1 MKSLLLSIKPEYV
14 ERILQGTKRFEYRK
28 RLAQEPVDAIYIY
41 STTPVM
47 KVVGMVKVLGHLE
60 MSPSALWE
68 KTKAQAGISRA
79 KYREYFRNCKKAYAY
94 QLGDVLIFDTP
105 RDLSDFGI
113 STAPQSFVYI
123 NCNDTKST

>member
-14 ERILQGTKRFEYRK
+14 DRILQGTKRYEYRK
-28 RLAQEPVDAIYIY
+28 RLAREPVEAIYIY

-47 KVVGMVKVLGHLE
+47 KVVCVVKVLGYLE

-68 KTKAQAGISRA
+68 KTKAQSGISRA

-105 RDLSDFGI
+105 RELSDFGI
-113 STAPQSFVYI
+113 TAAPQSFVYI
-123 NCNDTKST
+123 N